1 MLDLLF
7 FTSSRIKMQ
16 NARHICR
23 SLDINI
29 KNFNEV
35 TSFANY
41 EEPRI
46 LNREEILETSFK
58 NALNQLKRAGLQKRP
73 FILEDT
79 SVNINSL
86 SRKEER
92 EFPGV
97 DVKYWMKEARF
108 EDLDLELM
116 MMGNDRSATV
126 RSDLL
131 LYLPE
136 VSESPLHFVGK
147 TDGKVVDSPSEFETN
162 IVYPWLDNKT
172 FNKWFQ
178 PQGEKSALGML
189 PIEKAD
195 VHDFRKKAFSEMFKV
210 LEHYNLL
217 KPKKYDFSAIKSS
230 ETWLDKINCHIVYG
244 LSCAGKTTI
253 ATYLIN
259 EFDFVHVEASDF
271 MHVIYREH
279 HGIES
284 QIPIGKFAKE
294 ILKSNPH
301 MVAERVLKYIEKNG
315 LENVVITGF
324 RLLEEVEYIERS
336 LPSVYEVKR
345 VLLTAN
351 RTIRLDR
358 KNLRKRSNESIS
370 DENLQDRDERELEM
384 GISQLAQKQ
393 TTKLRLANEGT
404 LYQFYDDYVNRLNLK
419 NSPKQVRK
427 KNSDFDVL
435 TLKELIIMA
444 LYVAR
449 GDAEKSEFLSTTEIT
464 SLINSSKLKKPK
476 FVANVGRF
484 FKMHSN
490 ELFEIEFR
498 KKTRRYRLSNTGVGF
513 AKLILKKFEFIN

>member
-1 MLDLLF
+1 
-7 FTSSRIKMQ
+7 MQ

-162 IVYPWLDNKT
+162 IVL
-172 FNKWFQ
+172 
-178 PQGEKSALGML
+178 
-189 PIEKAD
+189 
-195 VHDFRKKAFSEMFKV
+195 
-210 LEHYNLL
+210 
-217 KPKKYDFSAIKSS
+217 
-230 ETWLDKINCHIVYG
+230 
-244 LSCAGKTTI
+244 
-253 ATYLIN
+253 
-259 EFDFVHVEASDF
+259 
-271 MHVIYREH
+271 
-279 HGIES
+279 
-284 QIPIGKFAKE
+284 
-294 ILKSNPH
+294 
-301 MVAERVLKYIEKNG
+301 
-315 LENVVITGF
+315 
-324 RLLEEVEYIERS
+324 
-336 LPSVYEVKR
+336 
-345 VLLTAN
+345 
-351 RTIRLDR
+351 
-358 KNLRKRSNESIS
+358 
-370 DENLQDRDERELEM
+370 
-384 GISQLAQKQ
+384 
-393 TTKLRLANEGT
+393 
-404 LYQFYDDYVNRLNLK
+404 
-419 NSPKQVRK
+419 
-427 KNSDFDVL
+427 
-435 TLKELIIMA
+435 
-444 LYVAR
+444 
-449 GDAEKSEFLSTTEIT
+449 
-464 SLINSSKLKKPK
+464 SLI
-476 FVANVGRF
+476 
-484 FKMHSN
+484 H
-490 ELFEIEFR
+490 I
-498 KKTRRYRLSNTGVGF
+498 
-513 AKLILKKFEFIN
+513 